1 MPETRKDTWLE
12 SDDFDRDI
20 SKIISDLHRTLE
32 LNKPDKIKSKPI
44 GWEGYEDLH
53 YHLLTCNVSEPAV
66 QVVMGLI
73 EECRKLRLA
82 VETKELERF
91 IVC

>member
-32 LNKPDKIKSKPI
+32 LNKPAKIKSKPI

-53 YHLLTCNVSEPAV
+53 YHLLTCDVSEPAI
-66 QVVMGLI
+66 QIVMALI
-73 EECRKLRLA
+73 DECRKLRMA
-82 VETKELERF
+82 IENTELEHISF
-91 IVC
+91 